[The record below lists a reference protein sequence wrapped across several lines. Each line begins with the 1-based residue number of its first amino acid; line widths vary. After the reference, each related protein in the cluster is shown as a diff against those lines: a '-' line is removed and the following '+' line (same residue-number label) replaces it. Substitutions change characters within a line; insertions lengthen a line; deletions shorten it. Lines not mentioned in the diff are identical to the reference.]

1 MDFNKWC
8 MKKCFTVLMILL
20 TYNSIHAQTWEEWT
34 KQKKTQIKYLLEQ
47 IVAFRAYDKQL
58 KAGYDIVQQGLS
70 TIHRIKQDDFN
81 LHEEFFS
88 SLKRV
93 NPNVRHYTK
102 VIDIILMQANIIK
115 QCKKAIKAARGSE
128 QLSRD
133 ELLYL
138 DQIFRSVLDQCITLI
153 DELTKVITND
163 QLQLSDDE
171 RIGRINA
178 LYSEMQEHY
187 LFAQNFQKEVTVL
200 ATQRIH
206 EQYDV
211 GRMRSLHGLK

>member
-1 MDFNKWC
+1 
-8 MKKCFTVLMILL
+8 MKKCFIVLMILF
-20 TYNSIHAQTWEEWT
+20 TYNSIYAQTWEEWT
-34 KQKKTQIKYLLEQ
+34 KQKKAQIKYLLEQ
-47 IVAFRAYDKQL
+47 IVALRFYGKQL
-58 KAGYDIVQQGLS
+58 KEGYDIVQQGLY
-70 TIHRIKQDDFN
+70 TIHNIKQDDFD

-88 SLKRV
+88 SLNRV
-93 NPNVRHYTK
+93 NPNVRHYAK
-102 VIDIILMQANIIK
+102 VPGIILMQANIIK
-115 QCKKAIKAARGSE
+115 QCKKTIQAARDSE
-128 QLSRD
+128 QLNKD
-133 ELLYL
+133 ELKYL
-138 DQIFRSVLDQCITLI
+138 DQVFRSVLDQCITLV